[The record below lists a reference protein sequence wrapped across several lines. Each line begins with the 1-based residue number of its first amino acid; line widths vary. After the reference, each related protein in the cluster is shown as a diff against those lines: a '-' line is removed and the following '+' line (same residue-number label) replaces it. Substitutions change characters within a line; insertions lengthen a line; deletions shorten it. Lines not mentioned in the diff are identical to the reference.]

1 MDAAT
6 SATPVA
12 VVPPPEKRQAV
23 PTWPR
28 SAQMATVFL
37 LGVATMLLALHGC
50 RGLRWGSRPTD
61 LEQGALPAYKID
73 LNRADRAELLQ
84 VPGLGPSL
92 AQRILDYR
100 SEHGSFQSIDEL
112 RHVHGVG
119 PTILERFRPWLTV
132 RPLRP
137 DYTVESHLAMLPSRE
152 LKAASS
158 AMDAGGRRSAN
169 KKDVQPADPIN
180 VNTATLTDLQR
191 LPSVGP
197 KRAQLIIDERQ
208 KRPFASID
216 ELRRVPGIGPKT
228 LEKLRPYITIGEDAL
243 RVVTTDGDPS
253 P

>member
-1 MDAAT
+1 MDAAS

-12 VVPPPEKRQAV
+12 AAPPSEKPPPV
-23 PTWPR
+23 PAWPR
-28 SAQMATVFL
+28 SAQIAAVFL
-37 LGVATMLLALHGC
+37 LGVAMTLLAVHGC

-100 SEHGSFQSIDEL
+100 SEHGSFQNIDEL

-132 RPLRP
+132 RPWRP
-137 DYTVESHLAMLPSRE
+137 DSPVESHMAMLRSAE
-152 LKAASS
+152 IKAASS
-158 AMDAGGRRSAN
+158 ATDAGGRKSVR
-169 KKDVQPADPIN
+169 KKDVQPTDPIN

-216 ELRRVPGIGPKT
+216 ELRRVPGIGAKT